1 MQKYILYLLP
11 LLLTGCGVIK
21 TKYQTPYLIPN
32 VSLQGDH
39 WLSGSVIQ
47 SSKKRY
53 WLTYEKALR
62 AEGFQLADSY
72 EKKGNQQNLKVPG
85 AFLTYDLDQNKE
97 FPLDQRQKVNKK
109 LFNEGYI
116 YALSICTGYFQQADY
131 TKSQR
136 SFARKET
143 NISGGLLAAA
153 LGLAEASV
161 KTVSGVGVA
170 FSALDSSFDSYDTS
184 FVVSPQLGL
193 LERAILTEMSNV
205 YESNK
210 NTEFNSVSQ
219 VLVPLLKISNVCSQT
234 GMQAYVDQSVQD
246 NITNSTYTI
255 PNLHSEALNRIREA
269 KEIAEAIKPNSSNTK
284 NNDTTLP
291 DSSESE
297 D

>member
-85 AFLTYDLDQNKE
+85 AFLTYELDQNKE

-109 LFNEGYI
+109 LFNEGVIFTLY
-116 YALSICTGYFQQADY
+116 L
-131 TKSQR
+131 
-136 SFARKET
+136 
-143 NISGGLLAAA
+143 
-153 LGLAEASV
+153 
-161 KTVSGVGVA
+161 
-170 FSALDSSFDSYDTS
+170 
-184 FVVSPQLGL
+184 
-193 LERAILTEMSNV
+193 
-205 YESNK
+205 
-210 NTEFNSVSQ
+210 
-219 VLVPLLKISNVCSQT
+219 
-234 GMQAYVDQSVQD
+234 SVQD
-246 NITNSTYTI
+246 ISNKLTI
-255 PNLHSEALNRIREA
+255 LNLKDLLLEKRLIFPEVCWQQH
-269 KEIAEAIKPNSSNTK
+269 
-284 NNDTTLP
+284 
-291 DSSESE
+291 
-297 D
+297 